1 MDDETDLA
9 GRLADLAA
17 SGRRYAAPQA
27 AEQVRARGDQ
37 RRRRKRAARASGGV
51 MLAAALTM
59 GVLSVARLG
68 PEAAPSA
75 AKPTTAASASL
86 FVAPTPAPGEE
97 YASELGFV
105 YDAVALKGNAV
116 RVTVAQVRAEKGAV
130 TRTGVVHRTTLK
142 PETPVEVKHVA
153 GGESGD
159 MRVNE
164 LVGRLSAGQQWVFAV
179 DYDSE
184 GRVVSLREA
193 YWLTV
198 K

>member
-1 MDDETDLA
+1 MDDKTGLE
-9 GRLADLAA
+9 GRLTDLAA

-27 AEQVRARGDQ
+27 AEQVRARGDR

-51 MLAAALTM
+51 MLAAALTT

-75 AKPTTAASASL
+75 AKPATAASTSL

-105 YDAVALKGNAV
+105 YDAVTLKGNAV
-116 RVTVAQVRAEKGAV
+116 RVTVAQVHAGRGSV
-130 TRTGVVHRTTLK
+130 TRTGVVHRITLA

-153 GGESGD
+153 GGEAGD
-159 MRVNE
+159 LRINE
-164 LVGRLSAGQQWVFAV
+164 LVDRLSAGPQWVFAL

-184 GRVVSLREA
+184 GRTVSLREA
-193 YWLTV
+193 YWLTA

>member
-1 MDDETDLA
+1 MEDETDLE

-17 SGRRYAAPQA
+17 SARRYAAPQA

-37 RRRRKRAARASGGV
+37 RRRRKRVARASGGV
-51 MLAAALTM
+51 MMAAALAM

-75 AKPTTAASASL
+75 AKPTAAASASL

-105 YDAVALKGNAV
+105 YDAVALKGNTV
-116 RVTVAQVRAEKGAV
+116 RVTVAQVRTGKGTV
-130 TRTGVVHRTTLK
+130 TRTGVVHKMTLK
-142 PETPVEVKHVA
+142 PETPVEVKHVT

-164 LVGRLSAGQQWVFAV
+164 LVDRLSAGPQWVFAI
-179 DYDSE
+179 DYDSD

-193 YWLTV
+193 YWLTA